1 MLIILLI
8 QQLHSCSVRR
18 VPHRLNFSDPLVF
31 HLLQKTICFGIVSV
45 NYTLESVDEKTCLS
59 FAHFLQQAIV
69 DGVAR
74 CRAIPFPA

>member
-59 FAHFLQQAIV
+59 YLGAFIV
-69 DGVAR
+69 LVPALLH
-74 CRAIPFPA
+74 PFSVR